1 MSNEVPLDLSLRGT
15 ALKHAIDL
23 AIVRDAPQKSAEA
36 VVEAATAFYQFLSGP
51 IPATG
56 PSSGTVSPESET
68 ADKPKRGR
76 KPASAT
82 AGSAPVAHSAAPAP
96 TSVPP
101 QPVAAPVAP
110 PSPAPSPAP
119 ADAMPTLA
127 RGATAADAASAL
139 TRLAQSKGRQ
149 AAVDV
154 LGSFGAATLALVP
167 PDKLAAFVAACN
179 TAMAQPAPT
188 TAAASDL
195 LA

>member
-1 MSNEVPLDLSLRGT
+1 MSTEVPLDLSLRGT

-36 VVEAATAFYQFLSGP
+36 VVEVATAFYQFLAGP
-51 IPATG
+51 IPATTL
-56 PSSGTVSPESET
+56 SSGTVSPESET

-76 KPASAT
+76 KPANAT
-82 AGSAPVAHSAAPAP
+82 PGSTPVAHSAAPAP
-96 TSVPP
+96 TSAPP

-110 PSPAPSPAP
+110 ASPAPSPAP
-119 ADAMPTLA
+119 A
-127 RGATAADAASAL
+127 ATAADAASAL

-179 TAMAQPAPT
+179 AAMAQPAP
-188 TAAASDL
+188 AAATSDL